1 LQIETKKIPVK
12 IQPPHSPQ
20 VSIGMPIYN
29 GELFIREALDSLL
42 AQTFTDFELIISDNG
57 STDATE
63 AICKEYAAKDVRIRY
78 VRQGENRGAVANFWF
93 VLNEA
98 VGEYFMWAAADDR
111 WDHEWI
117 SKLLPMVINRSCIA
131 YGRLWTIDEYGHRI
145 SNPANDRTFKYTGM
159 PILRRMKY
167 FFEPPSLGKAN
178 PIYGLFP
185 KKALTDDAFN
195 VLNLTL
201 HGADMLFIF
210 NLLRELEVK
219 PNKYVYLEKRIHSRS
234 HSGYDGGSTTS
245 TGTKRFLLY
254 RILHVTSQILTSQK
268 NKFVDYALL
277 CNGFEKLILC
287 SIFPFA
293 IISDIGCTILN
304 KYNRTKKFN

>member
-1 LQIETKKIPVK
+1 MVRQAS
-12 IQPPHSPQ
+12 HSPQ
-20 VSIGMPIYN
+20 VSIGMPVYN
-29 GELFIREALDSLL
+29 GETFIREALDSLL
-42 AQTFTDFELIISDNG
+42 AQTFTNFELIISDNG
-57 STDATE
+57 SSDATE

-78 VRQGENRGAVANFWF
+78 VRHGKNRGASANFWF

-117 SKLLPMVINRSCIA
+117 SKLLPMVINGSCMA
-131 YGRLWTIDEYGHRI
+131 YGCLWTIDDYGHRT
-145 SNPANDRTFKYTGM
+145 SHPANGRTFKYTGM
-159 PILRRMKY
+159 PVLRRMKY
-167 FFEPPSLGKAN
+167 FFVPPSLGKAN

-195 VLNLTL
+195 VLNLTP
-201 HGADMLFIF
+201 HGSDMLFIF

-219 PNKYVYLEKRIHSRS
+219 PNEYVYLEKRIHSGC
-234 HSGYDGGSTTS
+234 HSGYAGGSTGS

-254 RILHVTSQILTSQK
+254 RSFHVASQLLTSQK
-268 NKFVDYALL
+268 NKFVDYAHL

-287 SIFPFA
+287 IIFPFA
-293 IISDIGCTILN
+293 MISDIGYTIFN
-304 KYNRTKKFN
+304 KYNRTKKLN

>member
-1 LQIETKKIPVK
+1 MKIDTINTPAEREAT
-12 IQPPHSPQ
+12 HSPQ
-20 VSIGMPIYN
+20 VSIGMPVYN
-29 GELFIREALDSLL
+29 GEPFIREALDSLL

-63 AICKEYAAKDVRIRY
+63 AICKEYAAKDERIRY
-78 VRQGENRGAVANFWF
+78 VRHRKNRGGSANFWF

-98 VGEYFMWAAADDR
+98 VAKYFMWAAADDR

-117 SKLLPMVINRSCIA
+117 SKLLPMAIDGSCIA
-131 YGRLWTIDEYGHRI
+131 YGCLWTIDEYGHRI
-145 SNPANDRTFKYTGM
+145 SHPANGRTFKYTGM

-167 FFEPPSLGKAN
+167 YFEPPYLGKAN

-195 VLNLTL
+195 VLNSTPN
-201 HGADMLFIF
+201 GSDMLFIF

-219 PNKYVYLEKRIHSRS
+219 PNQYVYLEKRIHSGCAS
-234 HSGYDGGSTTS
+234 SSTS
-245 TGTKRFLLY
+245 SMGTKGFLLY
-254 RILHVTSQILTSQK
+254 RFFHVFSQLLKSHK
-268 NKFVDYALL
+268 NKFVDYAIL

-287 SIFPFA
+287 IIFPFA
-293 IISDIGCTILN
+293 AISDIGCTILN
-304 KYNRTKKFN
+304 KYKKTKN

>member
-1 LQIETKKIPVK
+1 MHIDTKKMPVK

-20 VSIGMPIYN
+20 VSIGMPVYN
-29 GELFIREALDSLL
+29 GEPFIREALDSLL
-42 AQTFTDFELIISDNG
+42 AQTFTNFELIISDNG

-63 AICKEYAAKDVRIRY
+63 AICKEYAEKDVRIRY

-117 SKLLPMVINRSCIA
+117 NTLLPMVIDGSCIA
-131 YGRLWTIDEYGHRI
+131 YGCLWTIDENGHRI
-145 SNPANDRTFKYTGM
+145 SHPANGRTFKYNGM

-195 VLNLTL
+195 VLNLTS
-201 HGADMLFIF
+201 HGSDMLFIF

-219 PNKYVYLEKRIHSRS
+219 PNEYVYLEKRIHS
-234 HSGYDGGSTTS
+234 GCAGGSSTTS
-245 TGTKRFLLY
+245 TRSYKNLLY
-254 RILHVTSQILTSQK
+254 RFFYVASQLLISQK

-277 CNGFEKLILC
+277 CNGFDKLILC
-287 SIFPFA
+287 IIFPFA
-293 IISDIGCTILN
+293 MISDIGCTILN
-304 KYNRTKKFN
+304 KYNRTKK